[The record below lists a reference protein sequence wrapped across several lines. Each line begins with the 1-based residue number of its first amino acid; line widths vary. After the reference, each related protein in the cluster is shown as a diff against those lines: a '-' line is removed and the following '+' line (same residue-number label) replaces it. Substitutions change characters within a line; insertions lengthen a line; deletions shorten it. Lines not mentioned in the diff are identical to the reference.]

1 MDLFYR
7 LMVLYFVI
15 HLIFYIVR
23 ERKLWSQVSAVI
35 VLVLFAL
42 RLLLIK

>member
-1 MDLFYR
+1 MEIVYR
-7 LMVLYFVI
+7 LIVLYFVVHI
-15 HLIFYIVR
+15 LLYIFG
-23 ERKLWSQVSAVI
+23 RKRAWEQLGAVV

>member
-1 MDLFYR
+1 MEIIYR
-7 LMVLYFVI
+7 LIVLYFVAHI
-15 HLIFYIVR
+15 LFYIFG
-23 ERKLWSQVSAVI
+23 RKKVWDQLGAVV